1 MKMRKI
7 SNKKIIII
15 LTLGMSL
22 LLIIL
27 INCISDEAGYLS
39 LDSKSPYSMEKISL
53 VSNNIYDTGFQG
65 VLDDISSELKISEKH
80 L

>member
-39 LDSKSPYSMEKISL
+39 LGSKNSYSMKKISL

>member
-1 MKMRKI
+1 MKRRKI
-7 SNKKIIII
+7 SNKKTIMI
-15 LTLGMSL
+15 LTLLISL
-22 LLIIL
+22 LFLIL
-27 INCISDEAGYLS
+27 INCISDEAGYL
-39 LDSKSPYSMEKISL
+39 LLRFKNPYSMKKISL

>member
-1 MKMRKI
+1 MKRRKI
-7 SNKKIIII
+7 NNKKTIMI
-15 LTLGMSL
+15 LTLLISL
-22 LLIIL
+22 LFLIL
-27 INCISDEAGYLS
+27 INCISDEAGYL
-39 LDSKSPYSMEKISL
+39 LLRFKNPYSMKKISL